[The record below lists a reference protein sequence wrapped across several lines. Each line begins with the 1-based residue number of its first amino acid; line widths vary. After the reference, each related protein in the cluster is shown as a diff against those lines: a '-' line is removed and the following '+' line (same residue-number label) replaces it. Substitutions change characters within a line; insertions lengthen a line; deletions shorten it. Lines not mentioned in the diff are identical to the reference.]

1 MNIGDKWAYIGTVK
15 PIPKEGLG
23 PDAVQGII
31 VSTPTPELGS
41 WSGSGSWSG
50 LGSWSWILLIIG
62 GGILL
67 FFLFRYNNSLRT

>member
-1 MNIGDKWAYIGTVK
+1 MNIGDKWAYIGTAK

-31 VSTPTPELGS
+31 VSTPTPEL
-41 WSGSGSWSG
+41 WS
-50 LGSWSWILLIIG
+50 GSWSWILLIIG